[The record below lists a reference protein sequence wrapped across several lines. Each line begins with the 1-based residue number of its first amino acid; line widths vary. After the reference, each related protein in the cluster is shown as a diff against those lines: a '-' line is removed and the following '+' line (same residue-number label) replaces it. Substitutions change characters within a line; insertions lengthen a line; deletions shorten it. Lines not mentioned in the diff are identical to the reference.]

1 MRILQ
6 YLSMTLTQV
15 PWGHIEFLFVSVEEW
30 QRECLS
36 KGRDTV
42 HSIQWLV
49 LSQPE
54 TYFSNIPRM
63 HFLTVLEPETSCSGG
78 NRSGSDSSRLQGKI
92 TCLFQLLWLLA
103 WLAYT
108 LLQTIST
115 VSVFCAVWV
124 FFSQNVSEDN
134 ICHWIRVCPH
144 NCGWSHFNSS
154 KVILVLGH

>member
-1 MRILQ
+1 
-6 YLSMTLTQV
+6 MTLTQV

-54 TYFSNIPRM
+54 TYFSNIPTM

-103 WLAYT
+103 WLIHSSKSFPPFQCFVQCESFSPRMSLKITFVIGLESA
-108 LLQTIST
+108 LIIVDGLIST
-115 VSVFCAVWV
+115 APKSF
-124 FFSQNVSEDN
+124 
-134 ICHWIRVCPH
+134 
-144 NCGWSHFNSS
+144 
-154 KVILVLGH
+154 